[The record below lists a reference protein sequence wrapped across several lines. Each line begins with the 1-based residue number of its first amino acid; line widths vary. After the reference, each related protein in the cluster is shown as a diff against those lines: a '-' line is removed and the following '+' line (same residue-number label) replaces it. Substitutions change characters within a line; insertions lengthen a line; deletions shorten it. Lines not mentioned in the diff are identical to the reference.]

1 MLKKNHVNNILKN
14 RIFGGVVVSI
24 LGLLVAFG
32 PRFLF
37 KVCNADENGFPH
49 CHWSAQAE
57 IGIGIMIAALGF
69 GLMLFSE
76 PHTHFGLYIGIFFS
90 SVIALCVPH
99 VLIGGCN
106 MMSMACRRVA
116 FPAITVISIVLLLY
130 SAINV
135 AYLVKTKE
143 VREGGRNMT

>member
-1 MLKKNHVNNILKN
+1 MLKKFHVSRILKN
-14 RIFGGVVVSI
+14 GIVSGVVVSI

-32 PRFLF
+32 PQFLF

-69 GLMLFSE
+69 GLMLFNA
-76 PHTHFGLYIGIFFS
+76 PHTHLGLYLGIFFS
-90 SVIALCVPH
+90 SAIAISVPH

-116 FPAITVISIVLLLY
+116 FPALTVISIVLLLY

-135 AYLVKTKE
+135 AFLVKTKE
-143 VREGGRNMT
+143 VMNGQEV